1 MRMKYKKG
9 DEGIEQLLKAA
20 ARSLSIISSRGQLTV
35 PQPVRELCKM
45 TEGTVVAFEPQREGI
60 LLRPLKVI
68 AQDPYTPE
76 EWKKIEELHKAKGA
90 KFANESEAIKYLDS
104 L

>member
-1 MRMKYKKG
+1 MKIKYKKK
-9 DEGIEQLLKAA
+9 DEGIEQLVRATAK
-20 ARSLSIISSRGQLTV
+20 SLSIISSRGQLTV

-60 LLRPLKVI
+60 LLKPLKVT

-76 EWKKIEELHKAKGA
+76 EWKKIEKLHKAKGV
-90 KFANESEAIKYLDS
+90 KFTNESEAIKHLDS